1 MSIIP
6 MHIFTRARTLFLILL
21 LGIISSNVIAADVI
35 RSDSVKDGIQLDDDL
50 KDIEA
55 RFVAELEKMKEQFR
69 AELAR
74 AQEGPRADLAAARHT
89 ISVLRAEKAD
99 VQMALHTAM
108 GEKLDLQ
115 KALDA
120 ALGELAQLR
129 GQAQAVAAVPD
140 PDRPRGQL
148 GVQIVEMS
156 QEQASTLEVD
166 GAGSV
171 LVEGVTEG
179 STADQMG
186 IRSGDAIFE
195 LDGQG
200 ADMDQLVTIL
210 GSKKAGDAVTIGWA
224 RKGTDGVLKVTGRG
238 IMKEW
243 AEAAQVAEVPRSI
256 PAIRLVEP
264 LPPAPEPVPV
274 VKPGIALGITVVQ
287 SDEFGLEVVSVEDG
301 SNGQVAGFAAGD
313 VITQFGDARIR
324 TIEGLRDVLNATTPG
339 VETTV
344 GYSRGGSPWTVQI
357 RFGGGDLA
365 AVRLGDPTSAS
376 DASDAAVPVATDPG
390 FLGVA
395 PVEKGAGVF
404 VEEVIPGS
412 CAEQMKL
419 QVGDL
424 LVSVGDHA
432 VKSIDDLRQALAG
445 RVAGDSIVIG
455 FVRSG
460 EDPRVVEGVLG
471 TYPTAEGQ
479 SSVTEDEEKGVTP
492 VSSSTVPIQKRTPG
506 KLGIIVSWDADGAL
520 IDAILPGSGAGIA
533 GAEVG
538 DRLLRIDGVAIRSLD
553 EIGEVLSSIG
563 SGSAIEL
570 EVIRGDEVQQLVAH
584 RREAPVDHSVMEA
597 DVVPAAYQ
605 EPPVL
610 GIEVEENAIG
620 ILLTEVHEGS
630 LAQDA
635 GLRRGDWIVR
645 ICEMEVRSIEDI
657 QDSLQYSGLAEIQ
670 ITVRRDLELIEIS
683 IPLNRR

>member
-6 MHIFTRARTLFLILL
+6 THIFTRARALFLIML
-21 LGIISSNVIAADVI
+21 LGMVFSNVIAAEVI
-35 RSDSVKDGIQLDDDL
+35 RSDSVRDGVQLDDDL
-50 KDIEA
+50 KEIEA

-74 AQEGPRADLAAARHT
+74 AQEGPRAQLEVARHT
-89 ISVLRAEKAD
+89 IQVLKAENIEL
-99 VQMALHTAM
+99 QMAL
-108 GEKLDLQ
+108 E
-115 KALDA
+115 A
-120 ALGELAQLR
+120 ARVELAQVR
-129 GQAQAVAAVPD
+129 RAQADAVVAVAD

-148 GVQIVEMS
+148 GIQIVEMS
-156 QEQASTLEVD
+156 QEQASALEVD
-166 GAGSV
+166 EAGSV

-195 LDGQG
+195 LDGND
-200 ADMDQLVTIL
+200 ADMDQLIAIL
-210 GSKKAGDAVTIGWA
+210 GAKKAGDPVTIGWA

-243 AEAAQVAEVPRSI
+243 AEAVEVAEVPRSI
-256 PAIRLVEP
+256 PAIPLVEP
-264 LPPAPEPVPV
+264 QPPAPEPVPSV
-274 VKPGIALGITVVQ
+274 SPGISLGITVVQ
-287 SDEFGLEVVSVEDG
+287 SDDFGLEVVSVEDG
-301 SNGQVAGFAAGD
+301 SNGQVAGLAAGD
-313 VITQFGDARIR
+313 VVTHFGDARIR
-324 TIEGLRDVLNATTPG
+324 TIEGLRDVLKTTIPG

-344 GYSRGGSPWTVQI
+344 GYTRGGSPWTVQI

-365 AVRLGDPTSAS
+365 AVRLGDATSAS
-376 DASDAAVPVATDPG
+376 DASDAAVPHASVPG

-395 PVEKGAGVF
+395 PVEKGTGVF
-404 VEEVIPGS
+404 VDEVIPGS

-419 QVGDL
+419 QTGDRLATVG
-424 LVSVGDHA
+424 GHA

-445 RVAGDSIVIG
+445 RMAGDSIVIG

-479 SSVTEDEEKGVTP
+479 SAVPDQDEKVSTA
-492 VSSSTVPIQKRTPG
+492 VSSSFRVAPVATRSPG

-520 IDAILPGSGAGIA
+520 IDTVLPGSGAGIA

-553 EIGEVLSSIG
+553 EIGEILTSIG

-570 EVIRGDEVQQLVAH
+570 EVIRGDEVQHLVAH
-584 RREAPVDHSVMEA
+584 RLEAPVDHPVMEA

-605 EPPVL
+605 ETPVL

-620 ILLTEVHEGS
+620 ILVTEVHEGS
-630 LAQDA
+630 LAHDA
-635 GLRRGDWIVR
+635 GLKRGDWIIR
-645 ICEMEVRSIEDI
+645 ICEMEIRSIEDI

-670 ITVRRDLELIEIS
+670 ITVRRDLQLIEVS
-683 IPLNRR
+683 IPLIRR